1 MDRKVTGRR
10 VDAMITAAAGQ
21 RVVSEQEAAP
31 AAAPPKRAG
40 DRGVRV
46 NPLAT

>member
-10 VDAMITAAAGQ
+10 VDVMITAAAGQ

-31 AAAPPKRAG
+31 AAPPKRAG